1 MENFV
6 PVAQI
11 GQIPPGA
18 GLAVSFSGTTLALF
32 KVADRVHAVD
42 DACPLCGASLA
53 AGKLDRSAVTCGTCT
68 WKIDVQT
75 GRSVGV
81 ARIRNDRYAVRIL
94 GSTVAV
100 ARAFADASGK
110 AASSASGEQDPAA
123 ENDGSLAAD

>member
-42 DACPLCGASLA
+42 DACPLCGTSLA
-53 AGKLDRSAVTCGTCT
+53 AGKLDRFAVTFGTCT
-68 WKIDVQT
+68 WKIDVET

-81 ARIRNDRYAVRIL
+81 ARIRNDRYAVRIV

-100 ARAFADASGK
+100 ARAFADA
-110 AASSASGEQDPAA
+110 
-123 ENDGSLAAD
+123 